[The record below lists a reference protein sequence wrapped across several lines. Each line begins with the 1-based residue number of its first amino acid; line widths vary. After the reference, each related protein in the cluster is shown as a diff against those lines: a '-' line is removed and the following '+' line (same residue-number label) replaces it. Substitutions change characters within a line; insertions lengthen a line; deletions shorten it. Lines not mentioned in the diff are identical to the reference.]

1 MTTIEQATQ
10 FVARCELPPAR
21 THRLEST
28 RAAFDLVPT
37 RSQAAI
43 VGSDLTTFV
52 EGVSVD
58 CRDDVMNASLLA
70 QLVAKKRVPSPST
83 LDEWK
88 QWYDAYFDAMTQV
101 GFAIGAQ
108 GFNDYTKRT
117 DTFEAHEAILEV
129 ATTLLGGVPTALA
142 AITATLT
149 ALKKLDE
156 HSPWLT
162 LFNRES
168 QRANTARFQ
177 VTVADEQAGKPT
189 VSLLSFGLQ
198 ATTQLT
204 QVLFFKFRSSDVA
217 LQYHFAQVSIQR
229 DVIASVRAQLAQKLS
244 AHASDYIRGLDI

>member
-10 FVARCELPPAR
+10 FVARCELPPVP
-21 THRLEST
+21 TSRL
-28 RAAFDLVPT
+28 AIAKDIFDLDPAK
-37 RSQAAI
+37 SQAAI
-43 VGSDLTTFV
+43 VGSDLTAFV

-58 CRDDVMNASLLA
+58 CRDDVMNASLLG

-83 LDEWK
+83 LDQWK

-101 GFAIGAQ
+101 GFAIAEQ
-108 GFNDYTKRT
+108 GFDDYAKRT

-129 ATTLLGGVPTALA
+129 ATALLGGVPTALA

-156 HSPWLT
+156 NSPWLT

-189 VSLLSFGLQ
+189 VSLLSFSLQ
-198 ATTQLT
+198 ATTKLT
-204 QVLFFKFRSSDVA
+204 QVLFFKFRSNDVA
-217 LQYHFAQVSIQR
+217 LQYHFAKVSIQR
-229 DVIASVRAQLAQKLS
+229 DVVASVRAQVAQKLS
-244 AHASDYIRGLDI
+244 AHASEYIRGLDI